1 MNRGICPCCGY
12 PTLEERAA
20 CDICMLCNWEDL
32 PFGDSFDRFEDVDP
46 NGNSGL
52 AESRRNFN
60 KYYIMYS
67 EKRIINRQ
75 TPKEIEAKK
84 ALISAYHECEK
95 YKTDLITYKALWR
108 KAKVCEKHLRSAQGC
123 DPIGVYFFV
132 ANTFQELSKS
142 DEYILLEDN
151 PRHHISVMEYYRSRR
166 ESPMDVQ
173 HVNLLLQLG
182 SYSKKKYNVHEIN
195 TLIQVCEKLL
205 HTHTEDERND
215 RKVREFVDD
224 LKDLCQM
231 ALSTGQFVI
240 AVGTE
245 SNIIR

>member
-67 EKRIINRQ
+67 EKRIIDMQ

-84 ALISAYHECEK
+84 ALISAYDEFK
-95 YKTDLITYKALWR
+95 KSNSDPVTYRAHWR
-108 KAKVCEKHLRSAQGC
+108 KAKVCEHHLRKEQGYRPLGIVFC
-123 DPIGVYFFV
+123 VGKTFKEV
-132 ANTFQELSKS
+132 AKS
-142 DEYILLEDN
+142 DEYILLEEN
-151 PRHHISVMEYYRSRR
+151 PHHHLMVEEDYYSR
-166 ESPMDVQ
+166 ELTKNYIQVD
-173 HVNLLLQLG
+173 LLLDL
-182 SYSKKKYNVHEIN
+182 YSRCKKKFNTQEMN
-195 TLIQVCEKLL
+195 TLIQVCETLL
-205 HTHTEDERND
+205 NKYTKDDIEER
-215 RKVREFVDD
+215 RIREFVDD
-224 LKDLCQM
+224 LKDLCQN

-245 SNIIR
+245 SNVFR